1 MPLPAECGE
10 GPEYVKM
17 DKPKKPGKTMATA
30 RPVQRAAARKTATR
44 LHTSASRTN
53 RTTVRKKLLA
63 SKVNNRANRLQ
74 TSQTTEMAETANS
87 RMLTSSRMQISR
99 MPKSSRMQIS
109 NRTQTSSSQ
118 EITVSRIPKVSRR
131 VKTDKAE
138 SATIETTA
146 TDRTIART
154 ASSAITTSAAMH
166 QKTYVLAATEEEEVL
181 HRRRLTRNQILAN
194 QLQLSTLR
202 RKKMS

>member
-1 MPLPAECGE
+1 M
-10 GPEYVKM
+10 V
-17 DKPKKPGKTMATA
+17 TA

-53 RTTVRKKLLA
+53 RTTVRKRLLA
-63 SKVNNRANRLQ
+63 SKVNSRANRLQ

-87 RMLTSSRMQISR
+87 RMLISSRMRTSK
-99 MPKSSRMQIS
+99 MPKNSRMQTSRIRIS
-109 NRTQTSSSQ
+109 NRTPTSSNQ
-118 EITVSRIPKVSRR
+118 EITVSRMPKASRKVR
-131 VKTDKAE
+131 QDKAE

-146 TDRTIART
+146 TDRIIVRPAN
-154 ASSAITTSAAMH
+154 SATTTSAAMH
-166 QKTYVLAATEEEEVL
+166 QRTYVLAATEEEEAL

-194 QLQLSTLR
+194 LLQLSTLR